1 MVPFRDVVEIVEG
14 REGTGGTALA
24 PKRLPLLSREL

>member
-1 MVPFRDVVEIVEG
+1 MLPFGDVVEIVEG

-24 PKRLPLLSREL
+24 PKRLPFPSREL